1 MKREINKEAILRLIS
16 QHLSGKEISKRLNI
30 SRRTLYNYMA
40 KFNIDSIKLSY
51 IDDSVFDKIDTE
63 EKAYWLGFL
72 YADGSISSSSYQI
85 ELSLSSVDVNHIKK
99 FKRFLNDS
107 RLDDDVIKLS
117 MVKEKYEIA
126 RYSVGS
132 QHLHERLFAI
142 GCTPRK
148 SLTLRFPDKNIF
160 SQENLILDFIR
171 GYFDGDGCIYKVGN
185 NRLAIEILGTP
196 LFLTEI
202 KTTYFPEF
210 HGPVKD
216 SRNNVYRIYCGFSPA
231 DQVCFVLYE
240 NKHIYLDRKFE
251 KYATLCKLHNSE
263 TSGNIGEICDD
274 NTEITGEISKGSSEL

>member
-117 MVKEKYEIA
+117 MVKEKYE
-126 RYSVGS
+126 S
-132 QHLHERLFAI
+132 
-142 GCTPRK
+142 
-148 SLTLRFPDKNIF
+148 
-160 SQENLILDFIR
+160 
-171 GYFDGDGCIYKVGN
+171 
-185 NRLAIEILGTP
+185 
-196 LFLTEI
+196 
-202 KTTYFPEF
+202 
-210 HGPVKD
+210 
-216 SRNNVYRIYCGFSPA
+216 
-231 DQVCFVLYE
+231 
-240 NKHIYLDRKFE
+240 
-251 KYATLCKLHNSE
+251 
-263 TSGNIGEICDD
+263 
-274 NTEITGEISKGSSEL
+274 